1 MDCPPFCGWLH
12 FKLCFVASACLKL
25 SADSPRNPVQMKL
38 KMESRKKS
46 ENGSSARLMTKII
59 KWRTMSTSFF
69 FSTFFAAASAT
80 IWDWGFGGSFKST
93 SSTLWRLASV
103 TQHISNYL
111 SVLSK
116 QQTTDSYMGIVG
128 RDCCDNVD
136 EIPRL
141 QLQVCHLG
149 VTWCNSYQRNS
160 KSRNLSGSATWHW
173 ESVVVILLSKHKP
186 TGWYRV
192 DMCRCHVF
200 KTQCQSPP
208 WLLPSTG
215 ISQESVHL
223 QRIRIIKS
231 SQDVGQI
238 QPWVPPRLRD

>member
-1 MDCPPFCGWLH
+1 MDWMDCPPFCGWLH

-69 FSTFFAAASAT
+69 FSIFFAAASAT

-173 ESVVVILLSKHKP
+173 ESVVVIRSH
-186 TGWYRV
+186 
-192 DMCRCHVF
+192 
-200 KTQCQSPP
+200 PP
-208 WLLPSTG
+208 
-215 ISQESVHL
+215 
-223 QRIRIIKS
+223 IKA
-231 SQDVGQI
+231 
-238 QPWVPPRLRD
+238 